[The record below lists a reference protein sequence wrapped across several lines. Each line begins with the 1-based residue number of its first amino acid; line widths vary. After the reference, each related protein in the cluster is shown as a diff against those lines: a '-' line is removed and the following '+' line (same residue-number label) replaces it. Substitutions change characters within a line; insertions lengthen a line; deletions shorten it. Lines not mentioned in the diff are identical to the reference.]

1 MFDVVIEGRMVVD
14 GTEAP
19 AWRVD
24 VDVKGDQIADCCDSV
39 SLHTNVGS
47 PGCSLGPINHHT
59 ALNDNIELST
69 VLPKC

>member
-24 VDVKGDQIADCCDSV
+24 VDVKGDQIADCCDLVQSEARRV
-39 SLHTNVGS
+39 
-47 PGCSLGPINHHT
+47 
-59 ALNDNIELST
+59 LNASGLI
-69 VLPKC
+69 VAPVV